1 MAGGTYQ
8 IVGDCAHVTVSSPTG
23 PMVELRHKGALV
35 SPDDPRLPHLLDA
48 GLVVQ
53 VGGDVTG
60 GLDASGRTEFEAA
73 QDDPTP
79 RRSYQRTD
87 TTTAP
92 ATSGGEVKVPD
103 GRAGKQAW
111 VDYGAAQGRDRAA
124 LEALTLDDLRAELK
138 PKG

>member
-1 MAGGTYQ
+1 MAGGTFQ

-48 GLVVQ
+48 GLVAE
-53 VGGDVTG
+53 VGGDATG
-60 GLDASGRTEFEAA
+60 GLDAQGRTEFEAA

-79 RRSYQRTD
+79 KRSYQRTD
-87 TTTAP
+87 PTP
-92 ATSGGEVKVPD
+92 AAGGEVKVPD
-103 GRAGKQAW
+103 GRQGKQAW
-111 VDYGAAQGRDRAA
+111 VDYGVAQGRDRAA
-124 LEALTLDDLRAELK
+124 LEALSLDDLKAELK

>member
-1 MAGGTYQ
+1 MAGETYQ
-8 IVGDCAHVTVSSPTG
+8 IVGDCAHVTVDSPTG

-35 SPDDPRLPHLLDA
+35 SATDPRLPHLLDA

-73 QDDPTP
+73 QADPTP
-79 RRSYQRTD
+79 KRSYQRAD
-87 TTTAP
+87 TTPVA
-92 ATSGGEVKVPD
+92 AGGDVKLPD

-111 VDYGAAQGRDRAA
+111 VDYGVAQGRDRAA
-124 LEALTLDDLRAELK
+124 LEALTLDDLKAELK